1 MSMKIQAIISPH
13 KHVRFSASLVGLA
26 GAVRYLLDEPRT
38 LDELW
43 ALIESDKLRLP
54 HKPTFTQMVLSLD
67 VLCALKVVDLDFEGR
82 VFLND
87 EGSFVELDGL

>member
-13 KHVRFSASLVGLA
+13 KHVRFSTSLVGLA

-43 ALIESDKLRLP
+43 SLIESGRLDLP
-54 HKPTFTQMVLSLD
+54 DKPTFTQMVLSLY
-67 VLCALKVVDLDFEGR
+67 LLRALKVVGLDFEGR

-87 EGSFVELDGL
+87 DSVIGLGGL